1 MRGVLK
7 RLHKITES
15 GEGGHL
21 KITLNIP
28 LYPLVFQYFWELV
41 SIYYTILWG
50 WIVDKKNLFIIFSL
64 VIFLV
69 RKYFKTNI
77 SVTQCKLRLDFV
89 KVRQSYHQHGVGA
102 RGGCTHG
109 QRGWGESFC
118 NISCLWYWAQI
129 TINSNFW
136 EEIT

>member
-41 SIYYTILWG
+41 SIYYTIFWG
-50 WIVDKKNLFIIFSL
+50 GGGKEAERLHLITRAEGLFKNL
-64 VIFLV
+64 
-69 RKYFKTNI
+69 Y
-77 SVTQCKLRLDFV
+77 
-89 KVRQSYHQHGVGA
+89 
-102 RGGCTHG
+102 
-109 QRGWGESFC
+109 
-118 NISCLWYWAQI
+118 
-129 TINSNFW
+129 
-136 EEIT
+136 